1 MCVCVCVCVYI
12 HAWACVCF
20 HCNTHNPSESK
31 ADYKTRDCSLI
42 CLLRPSFWVTGKWM
56 FIILSSLPLRVIKF
70 FQNNKLEK
78 KKRLSLDVASSGKA
92 SLLSYFHWD
101 WRLILSASREFCEWL
116 SPYTLILKLWSMD
129 QQQGYNWLLFGNA
142 DSRAEFWLPNSNL
155 HFDKISRWSS
165 CTVKFVKLSHFLC
178 WIKIAFVSQ

>member
-1 MCVCVCVCVYI
+1 MLNRKCYGLAVCQASNSHQKLYVCVCVCVCVYI

-31 ADYKTRDCSLI
+31 ADYKTWDCSLI

-129 QQQGYNWLLFGNA
+129 EQHHSIQEVIR
-142 DSRAEFWLPNSNL
+142 DSE
-155 HFDKISRWSS
+155 
-165 CTVKFVKLSHFLC
+165 
-178 WIKIAFVSQ
+178 SQTDPQNQNMHLTNIIW